1 VIVDGAMGATSLV
14 LAALLLVS
22 SARLADLMKEGDDR
36 WRGHPVFSR
45 FEPHTG
51 PLTTDEGRWW
61 ALRAW
66 VLASAA
72 GFAIVGAGLVLRAG
86 LAL

>member
-1 VIVDGAMGATSLV
+1 VIVDAAMGATSFV
-14 LAALLLVS
+14 LALLLLVS

-45 FEPHTG
+45 FEPHAG
-51 PLTTDEGRWW
+51 PLATDEGRWW

-66 VLASAA
+66 VLVSGA
-72 GFAIVGAGLVLRAG
+72 GFAIVGAGLVLRA
-86 LAL
+86 ALSL